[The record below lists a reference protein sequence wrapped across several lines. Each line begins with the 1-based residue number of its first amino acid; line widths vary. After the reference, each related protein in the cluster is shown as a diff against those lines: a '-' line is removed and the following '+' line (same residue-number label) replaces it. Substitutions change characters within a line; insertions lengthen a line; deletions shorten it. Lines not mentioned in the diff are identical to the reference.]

1 MLLDFTRRN
10 SRLVRHPSGRPYARF
25 TTMANV
31 SAVGSVEQRIR
42 AVSLRVECH
51 QSWYRKDRPCELYRI
66 FSYTRQAAVTHWF
79 GPTAI
84 VRGAAAFIGLIRVS
98 LLVHNSQATTQNWC
112 GESEKL
118 DTLEPTMGFKKL
130 DLEGKVAVVIGGSS
144 GIGRTL
150 ARGLAEAGA
159 DVVPSARRMELVNA
173 VADEIES
180 LGRRSL
186 RVSSDVAD
194 RASLETALQA
204 TIQTFGKVDILV
216 NAAGFNQRAP
226 TLDFP
231 EADWDHLIDT
241 NLTGTLRACQVF
253 GRHMIERSYGRIIN
267 IASMGSFL
275 ALYEVAAYC
284 ASKAGVASL
293 TKSLAIEW
301 ARHGVC
307 VNAIA
312 PGYFRTPLSEKLLL
326 GTPRGQEVLT
336 RTPMK
341 RFGELEELV
350 GAAIFLASD
359 GASFVTGTLL
369 VVDGGY
375 LASGVNQ

>member
-1 MLLDFTRRN
+1 ME
-10 SRLVRHPSGRPYARF
+10 G
-25 TTMANV
+25 
-31 SAVGSVEQRIR
+31 I
-42 AVSLRVECH
+42 
-51 QSWYRKDRPCELYRI
+51 
-66 FSYTRQAAVTHWF
+66 
-79 GPTAI
+79 
-84 VRGAAAFIGLIRVS
+84 
-98 LLVHNSQATTQNWC
+98 
-112 GESEKL
+112 
-118 DTLEPTMGFKKL
+118 MGYKRL
-130 DLEGKVAVVIGGSS
+130 DLDGKVVVVIGGSS

-159 DVVPSARRMELVNA
+159 DVVPSARRMELVSA
-173 VADEIES
+173 VAEEIERV
-180 LGRRSL
+180 GRRSL
-186 RVSSDVAD
+186 RVICDVAD
-194 RASLETALQA
+194 RGSLEKLLQA
-204 TIQTFGKVDILV
+204 SVQAFGKVDILL

-226 TLDFP
+226 TLDFS
-231 EADWDHLIDT
+231 EADWDKLIDT

-253 GRHMIERSYGRIIN
+253 GRHMIERKYGRIIN

-312 PGYFRTPLSEKLLL
+312 PGYFRTALSEKLLM
-326 GTPRGQEVLT
+326 GTPRGEEVLI

-341 RFGELEELV
+341 RFGELDELIGSAV
-350 GAAIFLASD
+350 FLASD
-359 GASFVTGTLL
+359 AASFVTGTLL
-369 VVDGGY
+369 AVDGGF